1 MSNLLFIPLQ
11 TRLFNDFYR
20 LRCDENNVK
29 WSGHIAPPLLEN
41 LYKFVEKCIHD
52 ENRFVFLAY
61 NDENECIGYVYC
73 DVDDSQQVIES
84 SYGVYY
90 PYNGK
95 GYGTQIIEFSNR
107 YAQLLG
113 MKEHIAWVSEQNIAS
128 NRVFQKHGFVN
139 TKECEIRNLPLLGG
153 NHTFYKLTKI
163 LK

>member
-1 MSNLLFIPLQ
+1 MRITLSGAVIIPPV
-11 TRLFNDFYR
+11 D
-20 LRCDENNVK
+20 
-29 WSGHIAPPLLEN
+29 N
-41 LYKFVEKCIHD
+41 LYKFAERCIHD

-73 DVDDSQQVIES
+73 DIDDKHKVIES

-107 YAQLLG
+107 YGKQLG
-113 MKEHIAWVSEQNIAS
+113 MKEHIAWVSEHNMAS
-128 NRVFQKHGFVN
+128 NRVFQKHGFIS
-139 TKECEIRNLPLLGG
+139 TKEWEIRNLPLLGG
-153 NHTFYKLTKI
+153 NHKFYKLTKI